1 MPRKDRTFTNNDLA
15 RFACRNLAPEEQ
27 ATVVHN
33 LLDGDCFPITFTPD
47 QLEKIICQHMDASA
61 RRQLMKRLITEPV
74 CDGENKTISCKAVE
88 ALRTAIDALAILAAI
103 LSVLAAILPLLRV
116 ISRLFTWLVRLVA
129 WLDRLFDRIGAVD
142 KYLDSITLAIV
153 ALSEFLDYLAELCEE
168 PPPAVLPDTATLNED
183 LPELIAELSVAAEDG
198 GKAIG

>member
-1 MPRKDRTFTNNDLA
+1 
-15 RFACRNLAPEEQ
+15 
-27 ATVVHN
+27 
-33 LLDGDCFPITFTPD
+33 
-47 QLEKIICQHMDASA
+47 MDASS

-88 ALRTAIDALAILAAI
+88 TLRTAIDALAILAAI

-142 KYLDSITLAIV
+142 KYLDSITLAVV

-168 PPPAVLPDTATLNED
+168 PPPAVLPDTARLNDD

-198 GKAIG
+198 GEAIG

>member
-1 MPRKDRTFTNNDLA
+1 MPRKDRTFTNNDLT

-33 LLDGDCFPITFTPD
+33 LLDSDCFPITFTPD
-47 QLEKIICQHMDASA
+47 QVEKIICQHMDASS

-74 CDGENKTISCKAVE
+74 CDGENTTISCKAVE
-88 ALRTAIDALAILAAI
+88 ALRTAIDALAILSAI

-116 ISRLFTWLVRLVA
+116 LTRLFTWLVRLVA
-129 WLDRLFDRIGAVD
+129 WLDRIFDRIGVID
-142 KYLDSITLAIV
+142 KYLETITLAIV

-168 PPPAVLPDTATLNED
+168 PPSTALPDTVALNED
-183 LPELIAELSVAAEDG
+183 LSELIAELSVAGEDRG
-198 GKAIG
+198 EAIG